1 MKAHQIGSEA
11 HSRHAYWIAVA
22 LAALGAATLA
32 TPAQAVDFSSGA
44 LNGSWDT
51 TISYGMAFRIQDS
64 DCNQIAIADG
74 GCGRSPNIDDG
85 DLNFGTG
92 SYART
97 FKLTS
102 EIGLNYGDFGLFVR
116 GSALYDDFI
125 ENSSTQR
132 TPLTANAKNL
142 VGSYVR
148 LLDAFA
154 YWRPTIG
161 GKPAEFR
168 LGRQVVSWGE
178 STFIQGGINNINH
191 FDVAAL
197 RQPGA
202 ELKEGFLPQEMAF
215 VSLGLTEN
223 TSIEG
228 LYLFDWNDTRPEPVG
243 SYWSSNDF
251 VPIGGSKVVL
261 GFGGFS
267 DMGVD
272 FRPVGGPF
280 ITNFQAVPRGPTIEP
295 DKHGQFGVAFRT
307 YFPGFLNGTEFG
319 LYYINYHSRLPL
331 ISGRT
336 GTQAGVGN
344 AAGAATAVQGGA
356 QAFAGAIAAGLPVQ
370 AAIATAA
377 AAVTPVA
384 VQAAASRGG
393 NLTAQTASQYATIG
407 ATQASLGVAA
417 SDIGRNATN
426 IATHEYAQTAQY
438 FTQFPE
444 DIKLIG
450 LSFNTQFQKT
460 GIALQGEVSFRE
472 DLPLQFDDVEVLF
485 AALTPL
491 ESGLFPLSAPGVPFP
506 TTCTA
511 ALSTLARCGQLGQFG
526 VNQVVTGWKT
536 HDVLQGQFTATK
548 IFANILG
555 ASQFVTV
562 FEGAYTH
569 VNSFEDKLVG
579 ERNDRGLRYNGPGT
593 SVSGN
598 FELRGRHCPQLP
610 AAQCLALGLVE
621 PQNRFADADSWG
633 YRIAGRLEY
642 PNSMGPWT
650 LIPRF
655 FWQHDVDGTTP
666 GPGGAFVEGR
676 YALTLGV
683 TANLQNTWEVDLSWS
698 KYGGAGRYNDIND
711 RDFVAATLKFSF

>member
-11 HSRHAYWIAVA
+11 HSRHTRWIACA
-22 LAALGAATLA
+22 SAALGAATLA
-32 TPAQAVDFSSGA
+32 MPAQAVDLSSGE
-44 LNGSWDT
+44 LKGSWDT

-64 DCNQIAIADG
+64 DCNLIGIADG

-85 DLNFGTG
+85 DLNYDTG

-116 GSALYDDFI
+116 GSALYDDVV
-125 ENSSTQR
+125 ENSDTER
-132 TPLTANAKNL
+132 TPLTEHSKDL

-191 FDVAAL
+191 FDVSAL

-215 VSLGLTEN
+215 VSLGITEN
-223 TSIEG
+223 TSVEG

-251 VPIGGSKVVL
+251 VPTGGGKVVL

-267 DMGVD
+267 DQGVD
-272 FRPVGGPF
+272 FRPLGGPF

-295 DKHGQFGVAFRT
+295 DDSGQFGVAFRT

-377 AAVTPVA
+377 AVVAPVA
-384 VQAAASRGG
+384 VQASASRGG

-407 ATQASLGVAA
+407 ATQASLGVSA

-426 IATHEYAQTAQY
+426 IATHEFAQTAEY

-450 LSFNTQFQKT
+450 LSFNTQFQMT
-460 GIALQGEVSFRE
+460 GVALQGEVSFRQ
-472 DLPLQFDDVEVLF
+472 DVPLQFDDVEVLF

-491 ESGLFPLSAPGVPFP
+491 ESALFPLSAPGVPFP

-511 ALSTLARCGQLGQFG
+511 TLSTLARCGQLGQFG
-526 VNQVVTGWKT
+526 VGQEVTGWKT

-548 IFANILG
+548 VFSNLLG

-569 VNSFEDKLVG
+569 VNSFEDKNQG

-683 TANLQNTWEVDLSWS
+683 TANLQNTWEVDVSWS

>member
-11 HSRHAYWIAVA
+11 RSRHTHWIAIA
-22 LAALGAATLA
+22 SAAFGAATLA
-32 TPAQAVDFSSGA
+32 PPAQAVDFSSGA
-44 LNGSWDT
+44 LTGSWDT

-64 DCNQIAIADG
+64 DCNQIGIADG

-116 GSALYDDFI
+116 GSALYDDYV
-125 ENSSTQR
+125 ENAPTER
-132 TPLTANAKNL
+132 TPLTAHAKDL

-215 VSLGLTEN
+215 VSLGITEN
-223 TSIEG
+223 TSVEG

-267 DMGVD
+267 DQGVD
-272 FRPVGGPF
+272 F
-280 ITNFQAVPRGPTIEP
+280 TPRR
-295 DKHGQFGVAFRT
+295 RT
-307 YFPGFLNGTEFG
+307 VHREFPG
-319 LYYINYHSRLPL
+319 RAPWPD
-331 ISGRT
+331 
-336 GTQAGVGN
+336 
-344 AAGAATAVQGGA
+344 AGARRQRPIWRRVPHLLSGIHERHRVWPLLHQLSQPPAADFRA
-356 QAFAGAIAAGLPVQ
+356 QRHAGRRRQCSRRGDCSAGRSASFRGRNRRGLPVQ

-377 AAVTPVA
+377 AVVTPVA
-384 VQAAASRGG
+384 VQASASRGG

-407 ATQASLGVAA
+407 ATQASLGVSA

-426 IATHEYAQTAQY
+426 IATHEFAQTAEY
-438 FTQFPE
+438 FTAIPGRHQAHRPELQHPVPE
-444 DIKLIG
+444 D
-450 LSFNTQFQKT
+450 
-460 GIALQGEVSFRE
+460 RHC
-472 DLPLQFDDVEVLF
+472 
-485 AALTPL
+485 AAGR
-491 ESGLFPLSAPGVPFP
+491 SVVPAG
-506 TTCTA
+506 CA
-511 ALSTLARCGQLGQFG
+511 AAVRRCGALVCCVDATRERAVSVERTRGAVSHDLYCRAADTRALRPARTIRRQSGRHRVEDARYAAGAVHPDQG
-526 VNQVVTGWKT
+526 VREHPRRLAVRHGV
-536 HDVLQGQFTATK
+536 
-548 IFANILG
+548 
-555 ASQFVTV
+555 
-562 FEGAYTH
+562 
-569 VNSFEDKLVG
+569 
-579 ERNDRGLRYNGPGT
+579 RGCVYARQQ
-593 SVSGN
+593 
-598 FELRGRHCPQLP
+598 LRGQAR
-610 AAQCLALGLVE
+610 
-621 PQNRFADADSWG
+621 
-633 YRIAGRLEY
+633 GR
-642 PNSMGPWT
+642 T
-650 LIPRF
+650 
-655 FWQHDVDGTTP
+655 Q
-666 GPGGAFVEGR
+666 
-676 YALTLGV
+676 
-683 TANLQNTWEVDLSWS
+683 
-698 KYGGAGRYNDIND
+698 
-711 RDFVAATLKFSF
+711 